1 MSSHQDNA
9 EHCPSTYTG
18 TNETDV
24 SALGKTTEKVVVL
37 KFEII
42 EDRYGKGKFRSGD
55 GPKIMGSGGN

>member
-9 EHCPSTYTG
+9 EHCPSIYTG
-18 TNETDV
+18 TNEIDV

-42 EDRYGKGKFRSGD
+42 EDR
-55 GPKIMGSGGN
+55 